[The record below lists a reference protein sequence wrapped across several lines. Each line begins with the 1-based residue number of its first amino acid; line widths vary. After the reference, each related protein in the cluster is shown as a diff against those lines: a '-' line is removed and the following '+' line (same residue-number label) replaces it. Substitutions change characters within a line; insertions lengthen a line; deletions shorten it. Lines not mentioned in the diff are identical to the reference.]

1 MHVCIYVS
9 MYLCTHTHTHTQT
22 HTRVGA
28 EIRKALDTVD
38 LIFFY
43 EISSSPHERFRTAY
57 LEVEHLCTRLNP

>member
-1 MHVCIYVS
+1 
-9 MYLCTHTHTHTQT
+9 MYTHTHTHTHTHTQT

-57 LEVEHLCTRLNP
+57 LEVSFRTAYLEVSICAHA